1 MELTRISQTARFRAQ
16 VDDVTIEASMVKEE
30 NNNRIEGGNITSKN
44 GEWLGNF
51 YANDQQTNFSFNT
64 ADREERAELIAVT
77 EDFIEELRKE
87 DAE

>member
-1 MELTRISQTARFRAQ
+1 MKLEMISQTARFRAQ

-44 GEWLGNF
+44 GASLGNF